1 MNARAALVSSRPG
14 AALCARTRGS
24 PPSVVGLEARLL
36 ELAIFPVKAGCGAA
50 LARPRRAPAAS
61 SIHPG
66 LADRGVMLAVRQP
79 GETPDGEGMTLG
91 LANRNEATLALARA
105 FLEDGALVYARG
117 LAAVSRASLPRAGD
131 EASRIRV
138 KLPYAG
144 GPVIEG
150 IVDDGPL
157 ATWVRDL
164 LRAHPARR
172 YDVRDV
178 VAVRAG
184 VDHRRSVAERMAQ
197 ARTRER
203 SSATA
208 HALVASASTLAW
220 MNDVLMAEGHRAIPM
235 EHSGPTSFSR
245 AFRRMPRM

>member
-1 MNARAALVSSRPG
+1 M
-14 AALCARTRGS
+14 
-24 PPSVVGLEARLL
+24 
-36 ELAIFPVKAGCGAA
+36 
-50 LARPRRAPAAS
+50 
-61 SIHPG
+61 
-66 LADRGVMLAVRQP
+66 
-79 GETPDGEGMTLG
+79 G

-105 FLEDGALVYARG
+105 FLEDGALVHDARG
-117 LAAVSRASLPRAGD
+117 LTRLCLAPASLAPATG
-131 EASRIRV
+131 ERIRV

-164 LRAHPARR
+164 LRAHPAQRR

-184 VDHRRSVAERMAQ
+184 VDHRRSVAERHLAGQ
-197 ARTRER
+197 DART

-208 HALVASASTLAW
+208 HMRS
-220 MNDVLMAEGHRAIPM
+220 
-235 EHSGPTSFSR
+235 SR
-245 AFRRMPRM
+245 LLRHWRG